1 MTTPSQTIGP
11 FWHTLAEP
19 SLENPIVMEG
29 SPTITLIGHVTDG
42 DGAPVTDACVELWQ
56 SSPAPGFGRCATDP
70 EGRFRF
76 VTAKP
81 GPVPGQGN
89 HTQAPHV
96 ALTVFA
102 RGLLAQ
108 VVTRAYFAGEALN
121 DTDPVLQSIDPARR
135 ATLIAQ
141 PDGDQWRMDI
151 RLQGD
156 GETVFLDV

>member
-19 SLENPIVMEG
+19 SLENPVLAEG
-29 SPTITLIGHVTDG
+29 GEQVTLAGRVLDG

-56 SSPAPGFGRCATDP
+56 SSPAPAFGRCATDAD
-70 EGRFRF
+70 GRFRF
-76 VTAKP
+76 TTAKP
-81 GPVPGQGN
+81 EPVPGQGN

-108 VVTRAYFAGEALN
+108 VVTRAYFAGEPLN
-121 DTDPVLQSIDPARR
+121 DTDPVLQLIDPARR
-135 ATLIAQ
+135 GTVIAQ
-141 PDGDQWRMDI
+141 PDAGVWRMDI
-151 RLQGD
+151 RLQGEN
-156 GETVFLDV
+156 ETVFLDV